1 MSANCIAI
9 EALESR
15 TLLSASPVNATAKL
29 DRLQIRVDLL
39 KFRADAFAG
48 SAAIL
53 SDRLSMKA
61 DNVAAATTVTP
72 LLTQLKNDAKA
83 MRTALKI
90 DRLTEAAQVLTDQ
103 ATIATD
109 LKQILLD
116 KGNATALAAD
126 QTKLHTDR
134 LQLQNDLLAG
144 LDARIATRQTYRDTL
159 FNDTQT
165 ILAAANTDPNASDK
179 LKADVQTFV
188 TDVDGK
194 LDKLAADLTKLS
206 ADRAKLVADLSA

>member
-1 MSANCIAI
+1 MSNRVAI

-15 TLLSASPVNATAKL
+15 TLLSATPSATAKL

-83 MRTALKI
+83 MRTALKV
-90 DRLTEAAQVLTDQ
+90 DRLTEAANALTDE

-109 LKQILLD
+109 LKQIILD
-116 KGNATALAAD
+116 KGNATALVTDQAKLKAD
-126 QTKLHTDR
+126 R
-134 LQLQNDLLAG
+134 VQLQNDLIAG
-144 LDARIATRQTYRDTL
+144 LDSRIATRQSYHDTL
-159 FNDTQT
+159 FNDTQA
-165 ILAAANTDPNASDK
+165 ILAAANTDPNASAK
-179 LKADVQTFV
+179 LKTDVQTFV
-188 TDVDGK
+188 TDVDAK
-194 LDKLAADLTKLS
+194 LDKMAADLTQI
-206 ADRAKLVADLSA
+206 ANDRAKLVADLSA